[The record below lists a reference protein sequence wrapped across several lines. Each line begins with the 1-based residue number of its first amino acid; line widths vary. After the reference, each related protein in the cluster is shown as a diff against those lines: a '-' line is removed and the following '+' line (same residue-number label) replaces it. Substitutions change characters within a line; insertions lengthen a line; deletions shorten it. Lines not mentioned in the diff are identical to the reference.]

1 MNPFMYSQVVLFKF
15 STSLVGHIGTL
26 VTGIRLFVGVAPF
39 MLFQI
44 HHFILRSEFFVTL
57 VTGIG
62 LFVGMAPFMFFQI
75 HHYSKPSS
83 AAGAGKWFFSCM
95 VVLVLLQS
103 DFRSEFLVT
112 LVTGIRLF
120 VGVAPFM
127 LFQIHHYSKLSSAA
141 GAGRFDLFLKWFVT
155 MVAGK
160 GLLPGVGP
168 FMAFHIFIGRILW
181 NFSRSLFMTLATS
194 KKDMSSMSWLLL
206 LS

>member
-1 MNPFMYSQVVLFKF
+1 MNPFMYSQVVLFRF

-39 MLFQI
+39 MLFQT
-44 HHFILRSEFFVTL
+44 HQFILRSEFFVTL

-62 LFVGMAPFMFFQI
+62 LFVGMAPFMLFQI

-103 DFRSEFLVT
+103 DFRSEFL
-112 LVTGIRLF
+112 
-120 VGVAPFM
+120 
-127 LFQIHHYSKLSSAA
+127 
-141 GAGRFDLFLKWFVT
+141 VT